1 MICPHCGAS
10 VAANRKFCGDCGT
23 ALPWQCSACGSEN
36 PADKRFCGDCGV
48 ARGIAPQS
56 SQVAA
61 AGPLPE
67 RRLLTVMYVD
77 LVGSTAIGQRL
88 DPEDLR
94 EAITAFHAHVTG
106 LVGCFDGFIARYMGD
121 GILVYFGYP
130 QANETDAE
138 RAIRAGLTIVDA
150 VARLDTVAGPPGT
163 LKVRIGI
170 DSGLVVVGDLIG
182 FGSSLETSVI
192 GDTPNLAA
200 RLQSAA
206 EPGTV
211 VISDA
216 TRLLVGSLFEYR
228 ELTLSNLKGRHSVE
242 RAWVVLGESVIE
254 SRYEALR
261 RGQLSFVNRT
271 EELELLL
278 RRWDQ
283 AKSGEGRV
291 LLLTGEPGIGMSR
304 LIAALEQYIAP
315 GPNLSLRFLCS
326 PHHMDT
332 PLYPIMRHMERAA
345 RFQRGDSAAAKRD
358 KLESVLPTGAS
369 AEDKAV
375 LADLLSIPS
384 PGSDLLQAITPQRR
398 KALIFGVILRQ
409 VENLA
414 REQPTLAIIED
425 LHWADPTTLEL
436 LDLLVE
442 AVRPLRMLLIVTAR
456 PEVHPAWA
464 ARPHV
469 TVQVLSGLDDRTAAT
484 LVKQVAGG
492 RELPQKIVDRIIAH
506 ADSVPLFIEE
516 LTKTVLEGPLR
527 SKHGELAATIESL
540 SVDVVPTSLH
550 SSLMAR
556 LDRLPAGKDVVQIG
570 ACIGREFS
578 FEMAQAVSQLP
589 AQRLEHALAE
599 LTKAEII
606 IAHGQSR
613 LATYTFKHALV
624 QDAAYASLLRDRRR
638 AIHQRI
644 GEELEKNTTGE
655 AAEPHLIAW
664 HFAEASVA
672 SKSAHYY
679 QKAAERVTGR
689 FALAEMVHHLR
700 NGLRQIA
707 HVPESM
713 DRQRRELA
721 LLLALG
727 QALIDYEGADSEAVR
742 ATFERARELC
752 LALDDVTLLP
762 RVYDGLVLNYHF
774 IHAEPEKIFQY
785 TSEMVSV
792 HRRTGDPQALLMTR
806 RAGCLA
812 NLLLGRLELAREEM
826 QDIIAMYEPDRD
838 GPNAGMS
845 TRDPKVSTCTL
856 LGICLTILGYP
867 DAGAAMSMAGVQ
879 HAETLTHAVSLN
891 LGLRRACV
899 QSMLQRDVAK
909 AAQLADQLVA
919 LRASYETYKGSW
931 EGTLFSDW
939 AQLCTRRDPVIID
952 RMLAFLHHL
961 DATRNWALLPFYMAS
976 AAELS
981 GGFGDPAMATALLE
995 RATELVTLTGA
1006 RWCEAEIIRL
1016 QARLGARDADQAATL
1031 LRRSL
1036 ATARE
1041 QGAKLW
1047 ELRAATDLARLW
1059 HDRSEDAAAGELL
1072 RPVCGWFSEG
1082 AQTADLIAAR
1092 ALLAEIERHHGSV

>member
-56 SQVAA
+56 SQVATV
-61 AGPLPE
+61 GPLPE

-291 LLLTGEPGIGMSR
+291 LLLTGEPGIGKSR

-315 GPNLSLRFLCS
+315 GPNRSLRFLCS

-358 KLESVLPTGAS
+358 KLESVLPAGAS

-384 PGSDLLQAITPQRR
+384 PGADLLQAITPQRR

-414 REQPTLAIIED
+414 RNQPTLAVLED
-425 LHWADPTTLEL
+425 IHWADPTTLEL
-436 LDLLVE
+436 LDLLIE
-442 AVRPLRMLLIVTAR
+442 AIRPLRVLFVITAR
-456 PEVHPAWA
+456 PEVRPAWA
-464 ARPHV
+464 GRPHV
-469 TVQVLSGLDDRTAAT
+469 TVQVLSGLDDRMAAS

-492 RELPQKIVDRIIAH
+492 RELPQRIIDRIITH
-506 ADSVPLFIEE
+506 ADNVPLFIEE
-516 LTKTVLEGPLR
+516 LTKTVLQRPLPANDR
-527 SKHGELAATIESL
+527 DHSASMEQL
-540 SVDVVPTSLH
+540 SVDMVPTSLH

-556 LDRLPAGKDVVQIG
+556 LDRLPAGKNVAQIG
-570 ACIGREFS
+570 SVIGREFS
-578 FEMAQAVSQLP
+578 FEIAQAVSQLP
-589 AQRLEHALAE
+589 ANELEHALAE
-599 LTKAEII
+599 LVKADII
-606 IAHGQSR
+606 VARGQPP
-613 LATYTFKHALV
+613 LMTYSFKHALV
-624 QDAAYASLLRDRRR
+624 QDAAYASLLRNRRR
-638 AIHQRI
+638 AIHNRLA
-644 GEELEKNTTGE
+644 EELEKNTGGE
-655 AAEPHLIAW
+655 ATEPQLIAW
-664 HFAEASVA
+664 HFAEAGVA
-672 SKSAHYY
+672 TKSIDYY
-679 QKAAERVTGR
+679 QKAADRATGR

-700 NGLRQIA
+700 NGLRQITDL
-707 HVPESM
+707 PESKE
-713 DRQRRELA
+713 RQRRELT
-721 LLLALG
+721 LQLALG
-727 QALIDYEGADSEAVR
+727 QSLIDYEGADSEGVGA
-742 ATFERARELC
+742 AYERARQLC
-752 LALDDVTLLP
+752 LVLDHMELLP

-774 IHAEPEKIFQY
+774 IHAQPETMRQY
-785 TSEMVSV
+785 ISEMVAV
-792 HRRTGDPQALLMTR
+792 HERTRDAQALLMTR
-806 RAGCLA
+806 RAGCLS
-812 NLLLGRLELAREEM
+812 NLLLGRFEPAREEM
-826 QDIIAMYEPDRD
+826 LKILEMYQQDRD
-838 GPNAGMS
+838 RPSAGMS
-845 TRDPKVSTCTL
+845 TRDPKVSTCTF

-867 DAGAAMSMAGVQ
+867 DSGAAMSLSGVQ
-879 HAETLTHAVSLN
+879 HAVSLSHPVSLN

-899 QSMLQRDVAK
+899 QSMLQGDIGKVVEFSG
-909 AAQLADQLVA
+909 QLVA
-919 LRASYETYKGSW
+919 LRESYETYKGSW

-939 AQLCTRRDPVIID
+939 A
-952 RMLAFLHHL
+952 
-961 DATRNWALLPFYMAS
+961 
-976 AAELS
+976 
-981 GGFGDPAMATALLE
+981 
-995 RATELVTLTGA
+995 
-1006 RWCEAEIIRL
+1006 
-1016 QARLGARDADQAATL
+1016 
-1031 LRRSL
+1031 
-1036 ATARE
+1036 
-1041 QGAKLW
+1041 
-1047 ELRAATDLARLW
+1047 
-1059 HDRSEDAAAGELL
+1059 
-1072 RPVCGWFSEG
+1072 
-1082 AQTADLIAAR
+1082 
-1092 ALLAEIERHHGSV
+1092 